1 MKSIGKCLMM
11 IILVGIVS
19 CGTEGDMDLSPT
31 KFIFKNKTSHS
42 IRVDIGYVNDTINLS
57 PFSTM
62 SYISVEGGQYPFLFD
77 GTCVV
82 FDDTLSLCLNSEDS
96 LYVNDYELNILHR
109 SAFESVFKND
119 TLYKT
124 FVFTEDYYDYVS
136 GLQGNF

>member
-31 KFIFKNKTSHS
+31 KFIFRNETSHS
-42 IRVDIGYVNDTINLS
+42 IRIDIDYVNETINLS
-57 PFSTM
+57 PLSMT
-62 SYISVEGGQYPFLFD
+62 SYISIKGGQYPFLYD

-96 LYVNDYELNILHR
+96 LYVNDYDLNILHR

-124 FVFTEDYYDYVS
+124 FVFTEDYYDYVC

>member
-1 MKSIGKCLMM
+1 
-11 IILVGIVS
+11 
-19 CGTEGDMDLSPT
+19 
-31 KFIFKNKTSHS
+31 
-42 IRVDIGYVNDTINLS
+42 
-57 PFSTM
+57 M

-82 FDDTLSLCLNSEDS
+82 FDDTFSLYLNSEDT
-96 LYVNDYELNILHR
+96 LYVSDYDLNILHR